1 MRSHVE
7 EKSMFNKL
15 RPQEIGFFDLFNRH
29 ASLSLDA
36 GRTLVL
42 LLTEWP
48 EGEGR
53 IRRTE
58 ELEHEC
64 DSTAH
69 MVIDLLHRTFITPL
83 DRDETMKL
91 ITKQD
96 DVVDSIEAA
105 AQRLQM
111 YDIGKVPAKL
121 VELAKVLVRAQEKLV
136 DLVALLRD
144 FKQMDRMKELII
156 EVQRLENEA
165 DGLHR
170 SGLAELFRQHA
181 NDPMTV
187 MKLKEIY
194 EIVEDATDHCEDVAE
209 IIEGIALE
217 HI

>member
-1 MRSHVE
+1 
-7 EKSMFNKL
+7 MFNKL
-15 RPQEIGFFDLFNRH
+15 RPHEIGFFDLFSRH
-29 ASLSLDA
+29 ATQSLDA

-42 LLTEWP
+42 LLSEWP

-53 IRRTE
+53 IRRVE

-69 MVIDLLHRTFITPL
+69 LVIDLLHRTFITPL

-96 DVVDSIEAA
+96 DVTDSIEAA
-105 AQRLQM
+105 ALRLQM
-111 YDIGKVPAKL
+111 YDIGRLPGKL
-121 VELAKVLVRAQEKLV
+121 IELAKVLVRAQEILV
-136 DLVALLRD
+136 QLVALLRD
-144 FKQMDRMKELII
+144 FKQMDKMKELII

-194 EIVEDATDHCEDVAE
+194 EIVEEATDQCEDVAE